1 MLPVRVLLVTAVDV
15 SLCTRLMKVS
25 EIFKKKKK
33 KKKYAKIK
41 MEKKKSF
48 HTFNGIM
55 KSF

>member
-1 MLPVRVLLVTAVDV
+1 MPPVRVVLVTAANA
-15 SLCTRLMKVS
+15 SLCTHLMKVS

-33 KKKYAKIK
+33 KKKYAEIK

>member
-1 MLPVRVLLVTAVDV
+1 MPPVRVVLVTAASA
-15 SLCTRLMKVS
+15 SLCTHLMKVS

-33 KKKYAKIK
+33 KKYAEIK

>member
-1 MLPVRVLLVTAVDV
+1 MPPVRVLLAKAASA

-25 EIFKKKKK
+25 EIFKKKK

>member
-1 MLPVRVLLVTAVDV
+1 MPPVRVLLVTAASV
-15 SLCTRLMKVS
+15 SLCTRLMKVLGYLKS
-25 EIFKKKKK
+25 KKE

-48 HTFNGIM
+48 LTFNGIM

>member
-1 MLPVRVLLVTAVDV
+1 MQPVRVVLVTAASA
-15 SLCTRLMKVS
+15 SLCTHLMKVS

-33 KKKYAKIK
+33 KKKYAEIK